1 MVFDERNQAR
11 TSFKNDYIV
20 GARKSNQTVLSGN
33 FGESREGLDAA
44 IMS

>member
-11 TSFKNDYIV
+11 TSFKNDYIAD
-20 GARKSNQTVLSGN
+20 ARKSNQTVLSGN
-33 FGESREGLDAA
+33 FVESREGLDAR